1 MKRIFVLLALLAAG
15 RSAAQAAPPLNNSA
29 AASRV
34 LMIDSS
40 SMPLGGGSATLI
52 IGALRRADGVY
63 SGDYRIKVFPYFLKN
78 EKGRLAINVSD
89 ASLAEVNAGK
99 VAAITGTATTSGKD
113 GQSRP
118 IEATA
123 TPADLNRGKLKLW
136 FMAGDRKMTFEPAYH
151 FAEVGTAFVR
161 QPMTAA
167 SLAVRPQCQ
176 VATLPPKDRKTAAI
190 HL

>member
-1 MKRIFVLLALLAAG
+1 MKKISVLLALLAAG
-15 RSAAQAAPPLNNSA
+15 WTAAQAAPPLNNSLA
-29 AASRV
+29 ANRV
-34 LMIDSS
+34 LMINSS

-89 ASLAEVNAGK
+89 ASLAELNAGK
-99 VAAITGTATTSGKD
+99 VAAITGIATTSGKE
-113 GQSRP
+113 GKSRP
-118 IEATA
+118 IGATA
-123 TPADLNRGKLKLW
+123 TPADLNRGTLKLW

-151 FAEVGTAFVR
+151 FAEVGTASVGL
-161 QPMTAA
+161 PMMAA
-167 SLAVRPQCQ
+167 SLAVRPRCQ
-176 VATLPPKDRKTAAI
+176 IATLPPENRITATI

>member
-1 MKRIFVLLALLAAG
+1 MKKICVLLALLAAG
-15 RSAAQAAPPLNNSA
+15 WSAAQAAPLLTNSPA
-29 AASRV
+29 TSRV

-40 SMPLGGGSATLI
+40 SMPLDGGSATLI
-52 IGALRRADGVY
+52 IGALRRTDGVY

-89 ASLAEVNAGK
+89 TSLAQVNAGK
-99 VAAITGTATTSGKD
+99 VASITGTATTSGKN
-113 GQSRP
+113 GRSRP

-151 FAEVGTAFVR
+151 FAEVGTASVGL
-161 QPMTAA
+161 PMTAA
-167 SLAVRPQCQ
+167 STPYQ
-176 VATLPPKDRKTAAI
+176 VATLHP
-190 HL
+190 